1 MSKKPPIKK
10 GKGETRPK
18 TSKTDYLPVVLF
30 LSIGLLT
37 FLAYFSSLGVPLI
50 FVLTW
55 TEPIK

>member
-37 FLAYFSSLGVPLI
+37 FLAYFSSLGVL
-50 FVLTW
+50 
-55 TEPIK
+55 